1 MKNKIYVNLNKENN
15 VLSKIICLL
24 KRKHKVFFKNL
35 INWTKIKNMSVG
47 SRFVAPAQYD

>member
-1 MKNKIYVNLNKENN
+1 MKNKIYVNLNKEKNI
-15 VLSKIICLL
+15 LSKIICLL